1 MIMKNIN
8 KAIIPVAGLG
18 TRFLPITKSV
28 PKPLLPVINKP
39 IIEYAVREASELGI
53 NEIALVISPRMA
65 EVPEYFNFQHEY
77 INELKKRDN
86 VDNLN
91 LLKSISNLAKITT
104 LIQND
109 PIGPGD
115 AILKAKEFCNNE
127 SFLVIFPDDL
137 IFNNISASSQILS
150 DYYNFGHSVI
160 ALTKIE
166 TSQIPFK
173 GIVEMVEYKKSH
185 KIINV
190 IEKPSLE
197 DAPSDISILGRY
209 IFTSEI
215 FNFLE
220 KCENEV
226 NGEFQITD
234 AIQMLIKN
242 SVVLGNL
249 IDGYHADTGTPE
261 GMLKAIIKTAKS
273 DPQLRKVIDE
283 LI

>member
-1 MIMKNIN
+1 MKKIN

-77 INELKKRDN
+77 ISELKKRDN

-115 AILKAKEFCNNE
+115 AILKAKDFCNNE

-137 IFNNISASSQILS
+137 IFNNVSASSQILS
-150 DYYNFGHSVI
+150 DYFNFGHSVI

-197 DAPSDISILGRY
+197 EAPSDISILGRY

-249 IDGYHADTGTPE
+249 IHGYHADTGTPE
-261 GMLKAIIKTAKS
+261 GMLRAIIKTAKS
-273 DPQLRKVIDE
+273 DPQLKKVIDE

>member
-1 MIMKNIN
+1 MKKIN

-28 PKPLLPVINKP
+28 PKPLLPVLNKP
-39 IIEYAVREASELGI
+39 IIEYAIREASELGI
-53 NEIALVISPRMA
+53 NDIALVISPNMA
-65 EVPEYFNFQHEY
+65 EVPEYFNFQHKY
-77 INELKKRDN
+77 IDELKKKNNQDN
-86 VDNLN
+86 IN
-91 LLKSISNLAKITT
+91 LLKSISKLAKVTT
-104 LIQND
+104 LVQES

-127 SFLVIFPDDL
+127 PFLIIFPDDL
-137 IFNNISASSQILS
+137 IFNNESASSQILN

-166 TSQIPFK
+166 KSQIPFK
-173 GIVEMVEYKKSH
+173 GIVEMVNCNNYN

-190 IEKPSLE
+190 IEKPSLQE
-197 DAPSDISILGRY
+197 APSNISILGRY
-209 IFTSEI
+209 IFNPEI

-220 KCENEV
+220 KCKNGT

-234 AIQMLIKN
+234 AIKMLINN
-242 SVVLGNL
+242 SVVIGNI
-249 IDGYHADTGTPE
+249 IDGYHADCGTPE
-261 GMLKAIIKTAKS
+261 GMLKAIIKSAKS
-273 DPQLRKVIDE
+273 DPKLSKVLDE